1 MIFSWFSLLV
11 LQESFRTRLSR
22 LNTSLHYYFNLV
34 SPFDPTLNSDLPAPR
49 LTTSLRVSLP
59 QTTSAHNSTES
70 PGSPFKALSTSLAR
84 RAISTSQGCDISLA
98 FRSQLLTPPLNKS
111 ILTVPL
117 KKSLSASASASL
129 SWSWKNKIPMDGL
142 TGWRLLMARRFVN
155 TLSSLYFTNQ
165 QPSAISWYRRVCS
178 PLKTLKQSSSL
189 IAASSALW
197 PDSCIHSRKVS
208 LRSLLLLFISP
219 RKYITYKN
227 PQGS

>member
-117 KKSLSASASASL
+117 KKSFCLASL
-129 SWSWKNKIPMDGL
+129 LFTEIKKIPMDGL

-189 IAASSALW
+189 IAASSALR
-197 PDSCIHSRKVS
+197 PASCIHFRIS
-208 LRSLLLLFISP
+208 LPAFATSFTHFPS
-219 RKYITYKN
+219 
-227 PQGS
+227 